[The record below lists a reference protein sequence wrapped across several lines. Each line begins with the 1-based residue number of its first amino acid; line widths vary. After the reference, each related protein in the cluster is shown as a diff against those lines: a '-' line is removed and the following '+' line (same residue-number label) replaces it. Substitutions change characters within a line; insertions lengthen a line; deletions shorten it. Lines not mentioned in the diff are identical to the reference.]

1 MKFLADECCD
11 ADMIASLRADGHDVL
26 YIMEFKPGALDQ
38 EVLKKAFDEERILL
52 TEDKDFGELVFHM
65 KKPARGIVLLR
76 FGVRQ
81 RNLKLLRLKQLIHT
95 QSSKLEGSFV
105 VIDSEKFRFR
115 YLYPKA

>member
-38 EVLKKAFDEERILL
+38 EVLKKAFDERRILL
-52 TEDKDFGELVFHM
+52 TEDKDFGELVFQM

-105 VIDSEKFRFR
+105 VIDSKKFRFR
-115 YLYPKA
+115 YLY